1 MLPISVCIPVLNEQK
16 NLPGCLESLKGKFSD
31 VVIVDS
37 GSSDATL
44 SIAEKANLTVLN
56 FKWNGAFPKK
66 RNWALQNHSF
76 KHEWVLFL
84 DADERI
90 TPAFLDEV
98 KSKLDSK
105 MVGFWLRYD
114 NWFMDRQLHHGDV
127 MRKLALFK
135 PEAGGYERFPEDFWS
150 HLDMEVHEHPVLDGP
165 TEEIFSP
172 LEHHDFRGL
181 ESYIAKHKEY
191 AAWEAKR
198 YQWLQSDPEAWTS
211 LNKRQQFK
219 YRHLSKWWLGSFY
232 FLISY
237 FLKKGFL
244 DGRVGFRFSWI
255 KKGYFEDIRR
265 RILTSKTS

>member
-1 MLPISVCIPVLNEQK
+1 MLPISVCIPVLNEEK
-16 NLPGCLESLKGKFSD
+16 NLPGCLESLEGKFD
-31 VVIVDS
+31 DIVMVDS
-37 GSSDATL
+37 GSTDDTL
-44 SIAEKANLTVLN
+44 SIAEKAGLTVLN

-66 RNWALQNHSF
+66 RNWALQNQSF
-76 KHEWVLFL
+76 KHDWILFL

-90 TPAFLDEV
+90 TPAFLEELE
-98 KSKLDSK
+98 SKLDSDV
-105 MVGFWLRYD
+105 VGFWLRYD
-114 NWFMDRQLHHGDV
+114 NWFMDRQLHHGDI

-135 PEAGGYERFPEDFWS
+135 KEAGEYERFPEDAWS
-150 HLDMEVHEHPVLDGP
+150 HLDMEVHEHPVLEGE
-165 TEEIFSP
+165 TGEIIAP

-219 YRHLSKWWLGSFY
+219 YRHLNKWWLGSFY

-244 DGRVGFRFSWI
+244 DGRVGFHFSWM
-255 KKGYFEDIRR
+255 KKCYFEDIRR